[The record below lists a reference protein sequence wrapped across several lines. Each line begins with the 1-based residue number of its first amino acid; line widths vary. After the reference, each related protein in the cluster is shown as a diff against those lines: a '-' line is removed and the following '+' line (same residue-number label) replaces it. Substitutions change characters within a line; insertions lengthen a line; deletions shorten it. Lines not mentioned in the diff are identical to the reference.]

1 MLLIFIIITVL
12 IIRDHPYAL
21 SSIDTSFLQEK
32 ENSEENRSIT
42 SNISFFERRWRY
54 KLLLELYFI
63 HVKDEEVRLESKY
76 RVVTWSLDILDE
88 L

>member
-21 SSIDTSFLQEK
+21 SSIDTSLLQEK

-42 SNISFFERRWRY
+42 SNISFLKEDDAINY
-54 KLLLELYFI
+54 C
-63 HVKDEEVRLESKY
+63 
-76 RVVTWSLDILDE
+76 
-88 L
+88 

>member
-21 SSIDTSFLQEK
+21 SSIDTSLLQEK

-42 SNISFFERRWRY
+42 PNISFLKEDDAINYCWNFTLFMLKMK
-54 KLLLELYFI
+54 KLDSNLSIEL
-63 HVKDEEVRLESKY
+63 
-76 RVVTWSLDILDE
+76 
-88 L
+88 